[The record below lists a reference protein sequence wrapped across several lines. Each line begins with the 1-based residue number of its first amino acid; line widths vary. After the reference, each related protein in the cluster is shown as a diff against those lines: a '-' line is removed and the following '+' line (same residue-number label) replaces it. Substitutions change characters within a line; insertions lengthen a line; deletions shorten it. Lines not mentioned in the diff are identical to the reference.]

1 MRIAVVGDLQYQKGE
16 NISPIADDIAE
27 LNADAVILL
36 GDYGYWDGFGTYE
49 VFSEVADEFERIGC
63 KYFVPIIGNHDVQN
77 EAGERLIKSGTV
89 AGNYKKAFGM
99 NPENQI
105 LEFEKFR
112 IFCIHTEVQKKG
124 DFYFE
129 YECYISD
136 ETLENIKKELEK
148 YPDKP
153 TIMITHAPPAGCG
166 LITVPMVHVRAANA
180 YLNQDHGYEKWMNLA
195 SDYRQIIMWF
205 SGHYHMGHYY
215 NDSSVVT
222 DGIAYF
228 TTGSPTSGTRDGQ
241 KHTRVIDADGAK
253 IVVRTFDHDTKKLSE
268 NPDYTFDLNKKRNEK
283 QNKETTVIFSAGC
296 GKVVEGGMKAGN
308 NGKIYAMTDN
318 DMLWEIDIT
327 DKIALGTIHYSD
339 KYKLDG
345 FTTDEN
351 YIWRFCGEY
360 AFGHRYTETNRFM
373 REKDWEGC
381 VFETKNRADIIY
393 EKGNDVKYKSR
404 VACETGNGMI
414 CSAFNDEEGKLWFE
428 VSPKD

>member
-1 MRIAVVGDLQYQKGE
+1 MRIVIVGDLQYQRGE
-16 NISPIADDIAE
+16 NISPIVDDIAG
-27 LNADAVILL
+27 LNADTVILL

-49 VFSEVADEFERIGC
+49 VFSEIANQFERIGC

-89 AGNYKKAFGM
+89 AENYKKAFGM
-99 NPENQI
+99 NPESQI
-105 LEFEKFR
+105 LEFENFR
-112 IFCIHTEVQKKG
+112 IFCIHTEIQKKG

-136 ETLENIKKELEK
+136 ETLDMVKNELDK

-153 TIMITHAPPAGCG
+153 VIMITHAPPAGCG

-195 SDYRQIIMWF
+195 RDYRQIVMWF

-215 NDSSVVT
+215 DDSSVVT

-241 KHTRVIDADGAK
+241 KHTRVLDADNTK
-253 IVVRTFDHDTKKLSE
+253 ITVRTFDHDTKKLLE
-268 NPDYTFDLNKKRNEK
+268 NPDYVLDLNKRRNEK
-283 QNKETTVIFSAGC
+283 QAKEIIGIFSAGC
-296 GKVVEGGMKAGN
+296 GKVVENGLIAGN

-318 DMLWEIDIT
+318 DMLWEIDII

-339 KYKLDG
+339 KYALDG
-345 FTTDEN
+345 FTIDEN

-360 AFGHRYTETNRFM
+360 AFGHRCTETNRFM

-381 VFETKNRADIIY
+381 VFETKNRADIIC
-393 EKGNDVKYKSR
+393 EKSNGIRYKER
-404 VACETGNGMI
+404 VACQTKNGMI
-414 CSAFNDEEGKLWFE
+414 CSAFNDKEGKLWFE
-428 VSPKD
+428 ISPKD

>member
-1 MRIAVVGDLQYQKGE
+1 MRIAVVGDLQYEKGE
-16 NISPIADDIAE
+16 DISKIADDIKNLAP
-27 LNADAVILL
+27 DAVILL

-49 VFSEVADEFERIGC
+49 VFSEVAKEFNQIDC

-89 AGNYKKAFGM
+89 AENYKKAFGKT
-99 NPENQI
+99 PENQI
-105 LEFEKFR
+105 LEFENFR

-129 YECYISD
+129 YECYLSD
-136 ETLENIKKELEK
+136 ETLDMVKNELDK

-153 TIMITHAPPAGCG
+153 VIMITHAPPAGCG

-180 YLNQDHGYEKWMNLA
+180 YLNQDHGYEKWMDLA
-195 SDYRQIIMWF
+195 SDYRQIVMWF
-205 SGHYHMGHYY
+205 SGHYHMGHYH
-215 NDSSVVT
+215 NDSSVLT

-241 KHTRVIDADGAK
+241 KHTRVIDADNAK
-253 IVVRTFDHDTKKLSE
+253 IEVRTFEHDTKKLSK
-268 NPDYTFDLNKKRNEK
+268 NPDFVFELDKKRNKKQEK
-283 QNKETTVIFSAGC
+283 TTTGIFSAGC
-296 GKVVEGGMKAGN
+296 GKVVEGGMKVGS
-308 NGKIYAMTDN
+308 NGRIYVMTDN
-318 DMLWEIDIT
+318 NMLWEIDIA

-339 KYKLDG
+339 KYEFDG

-351 YIWRFCGEY
+351 YIWCFCGEY
-360 AFGHRYTETNRFM
+360 AFGHRYIETNRFM
-373 REKDWEGC
+373 REKDWDGC
-381 VFETKNRADIIY
+381 VFETKNRAEIIY
-393 EKGNDVKYKSR
+393 ENGNELKYHNR
-404 VACETGNGMI
+404 TACETENGMI

>member
-16 NISPIADDIAE
+16 DISLVADDIAQ
-27 LNADAVILL
+27 LDADAVILL

-49 VFSEVADEFERIGC
+49 VFSEVANEFEKIGC

-77 EAGERLIKSGTV
+77 EAGERLIKAGTV
-89 AGNYKKAFGM
+89 EENYKKAFRIK
-99 NPENQI
+99 PENQI

-112 IFCIHTEVQKKG
+112 IFCLHTEVQKKG

-136 ETLENIKKELEK
+136 ETLDTVKKELDK

-153 TIMITHAPPAGCG
+153 VIMITHAPPAGCG

-195 SDYRQIIMWF
+195 QEYRQIVMWF
-205 SGHYHMGHYY
+205 SGHYHMGHYHD
-215 NDSSVVT
+215 DSSVVT

-241 KHTRVIDADGAK
+241 RHTRVIDADNAK
-253 IVVRTFDHDTKKLSE
+253 IEVRTFNHDTKKLSE
-268 NPDYTFDLNKKRNEK
+268 NPDYVFDLDKKRNEK
-283 QNKETTVIFSAGC
+283 QDKEITGVFSAGC
-296 GKVVEGGMKAGN
+296 GRVVDGGMKAGN

-318 DMLWEIDIT
+318 DMLWEIDII

-339 KYKLDG
+339 KYRLDG
-345 FTTDEN
+345 FTTDKK

-360 AFGHRYTETNRFM
+360 AFGHKYTDTNRFM

-381 VFETKNRADIIY
+381 VFETKKRADIAF
-393 EKGNDVKYKSR
+393 EKSSEVTYKNR
-404 VACETGNGMI
+404 IACETKNGMI
-414 CSAFNDEEGKLWFE
+414 CSTFNDEEGRLWFE
-428 VSPKD
+428 VSLKD

>member
-1 MRIAVVGDLQYQKGE
+1 MRIAIVGDLQYEKGE
-16 NISPIADDIAE
+16 NISHIADDINNLAP
-27 LNADAVILL
+27 DAVILL
-36 GDYGYWDGFGTYE
+36 GDYGYWDGFGTYD
-49 VFSEVADEFERIGC
+49 VFSEVEKEFKRINC
-63 KYFVPIIGNHDVQN
+63 EYFVPVIGNHDVQN
-77 EAGERLIKSGTV
+77 EAGERLIKAGTV
-89 AGNYKKAFGM
+89 GKNYEKAFGIK
-99 NPENQI
+99 PENQI

-112 IFCIHTEVQKKG
+112 IFCLHTEVQKKG

-136 ETLENIKKELEK
+136 ETLDTVKKELDK

-153 TIMITHAPPAGCG
+153 VIMITHAPPAGCG

-195 SDYRQIIMWF
+195 RDYRQIVMWF
-205 SGHYHMGHYY
+205 SGHYHMGHCY

-241 KHTRVIDADGAK
+241 RHTRIVDADNAK
-253 IVVRTFDHDTKKLSE
+253 IEVRTFDHDSKKLFE
-268 NPDYTFDLNKKRNEK
+268 NPDYVFDLNKKRDNK
-283 QNKETTVIFSAGC
+283 QDKELTGIFSAGC

-318 DMLWEIDIT
+318 DMLWEIDIA
-327 DKIALGTIHYSD
+327 DKIASGTIHYSD
-339 KYKLDG
+339 KYTLDG

-351 YIWRFCGEY
+351 CVWRFCGEY
-360 AFGHRYTETNRFM
+360 AFGHKYTETNRFM

-381 VFETKNRADIIY
+381 VFEIKNKSEIVHKNSDEFKYKNRT
-393 EKGNDVKYKSR
+393 
-404 VACETGNGMI
+404 ACEINGMI

>member
-1 MRIAVVGDLQYQKGE
+1 MRIAIVGDLQYEKGE
-16 NISPIADDIAE
+16 DISHVADDIE
-27 LNADAVILL
+27 GLNPDVVILL

-49 VFSEVADEFERIGC
+49 VFSEVAKEFERVNC

-89 AGNYKKAFGM
+89 AKNYKKAFGRS
-99 NPENQI
+99 PENQI
-105 LEFEKFR
+105 LEFENFR

-129 YECYISD
+129 YECYLSD
-136 ETLENIKKELEK
+136 ETLDMVKAELDK

-153 TIMITHAPPAGCG
+153 VIMITHAPPAGCG

-180 YLNQDHGYEKWMNLA
+180 YLNQDHGYEKWMGLA
-195 SDYRQIIMWF
+195 RDYRQIVMWF

-215 NDSSVVT
+215 KDSNVVT

-241 KHTRVIDADGAK
+241 RHTRVIDADGAK
-253 IVVRTFDHDTKKLSE
+253 IEVKTFDHDTKELSK
-268 NPDYTFDLNKKRNEK
+268 NPDYVFEVGKKRNKK
-283 QNKETTVIFSAGC
+283 QDKKVTGIFSAGC

-318 DMLWEIDIT
+318 NMLWEIDIV

-339 KYKLDG
+339 KYRLDG
-345 FTTDEN
+345 FITDEN
-351 YIWRFCGEY
+351 YIWCICGEY
-360 AFGHRYTETNRFM
+360 AFGHRYTDINRFM
-373 REKDWEGC
+373 REKDWENC
-381 VFETKNRADIIY
+381 IFITKNKTDIVSGAEDEISY
-393 EKGNDVKYKSR
+393 KGR
-404 VACETGNGMI
+404 VACETDNGLI